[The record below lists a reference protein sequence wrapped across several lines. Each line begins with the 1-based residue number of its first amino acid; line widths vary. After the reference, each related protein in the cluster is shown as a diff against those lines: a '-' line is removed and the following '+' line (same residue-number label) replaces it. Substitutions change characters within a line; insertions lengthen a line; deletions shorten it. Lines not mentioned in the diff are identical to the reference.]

1 MEYINS
7 LDSSNSIVFIK
18 FISFLPINTIFFE
31 IVIIDVANL
40 LKIHLPAQRNRIFT
54 SGSRV
59 NESRNVRGP
68 LAKSFHNFLI
78 AENTEIPC
86 ARRSGSKTISQPSS
100 MLIFTAKK
108 KKKEEKKNNEIAS
121 AQFSL

>member
-1 MEYINS
+1 MEYIIF
-7 LDSSNSIVFIK
+7 LDCLNSIVFIK
-18 FISFLPINTIFFE
+18 LISFLPINTIFFE
-31 IVIIDVANL
+31 ILIINMANL

-54 SGSRV
+54 SGSQV

-86 ARRSGSKTISQPSS
+86 ARWSGSKTISQPSA
-100 MLIFTAKK
+100 MLIFTTKK
-108 KKKEEKKNNEIAS
+108 ERKKKE
-121 AQFSL
+121 